1 MNDIAQLSTVT
12 TLTLEGALSLMIFVI
27 AYKIYR
33 ARISTH
39 SGCCG
44 DRLVIDTTNPGMTDP
59 GMTDSDQQSRHRQ
72 NHRTLGINGT
82 GLQKLAD

>member
-1 MNDIAQLSTVT
+1 MDELSQLGAIG
-12 TLTLEGALSLMIFVI
+12 TLTLEGAFSLLIFVI

-44 DRLVIDTTNPGMTDP
+44 DRLIVDTENAGV
-59 GMTDSDQQSRHRQ
+59 SSS
-72 NHRTLGINGT
+72 GILDRSTHGPNQGSNV
-82 GLQKLAD
+82 

>member
-1 MNDIAQLSTVT
+1 MDALSQLGAIGS
-12 TLTLEGALSLMIFVI
+12 LTLEGALSLMVCVI

-44 DRLVIDTTNPGMTDP
+44 DRLIIDTENPGVLDRSSNY
-59 GMTDSDQQSRHRQ
+59 DSNQGS
-72 NHRTLGINGT
+72 N
-82 GLQKLAD
+82 A

>member
-1 MNDIAQLSTVT
+1 MDELSQLGAIG
-12 TLTLEGALSLMIFVI
+12 TLTLEGAFSLLIFVI

-44 DRLVIDTTNPGMTDP
+44 DRLIVDTENPGVLDRSTH
-59 GMTDSDQQSRHRQ
+59 GSNQGS
-72 NHRTLGINGT
+72 N
-82 GLQKLAD
+82 A

>member
-1 MNDIAQLSTVT
+1 MNDLSQLGTLG

-33 ARISTH
+33 ARIHTH

-44 DRLVIDTTNPGMTDP
+44 DRLIVDTENPGVLDRSTH
-59 GMTDSDQQSRHRQ
+59 GSNQGSDV
-72 NHRTLGINGT
+72 
-82 GLQKLAD
+82 

>member
-1 MNDIAQLSTVT
+1 MNNITQLSTVT
-12 TLTLEGALSLMIFVI
+12 ALTLEGALSLMIFVI

-44 DRLVIDTTNPGMTDP
+44 DRLVIDTTNPGTTDP
-59 GMTDSDQQSRHRQ
+59 GTNSDQQSRV
-72 NHRTLGINGT
+72 
-82 GLQKLAD
+82 

>member
-1 MNDIAQLSTVT
+1 MDELSQLGAIG
-12 TLTLEGALSLMIFVI
+12 TLTLEGAFSLLIFVI

-44 DRLVIDTTNPGMTDP
+44 DRLIVDTENPG
-59 GMTDSDQQSRHRQ
+59 
-72 NHRTLGINGT
+72 TLDRSMHGSNQGSNV
-82 GLQKLAD
+82 

>member
-1 MNDIAQLSTVT
+1 MDELSQLGAIG
-12 TLTLEGALSLMIFVI
+12 TLTLEGALSLMVGVI

-44 DRLVIDTTNPGMTDP
+44 DRLIVDTENPGV
-59 GMTDSDQQSRHRQ
+59 DQSTHGS
-72 NHRTLGINGT
+72 N
-82 GLQKLAD
+82 